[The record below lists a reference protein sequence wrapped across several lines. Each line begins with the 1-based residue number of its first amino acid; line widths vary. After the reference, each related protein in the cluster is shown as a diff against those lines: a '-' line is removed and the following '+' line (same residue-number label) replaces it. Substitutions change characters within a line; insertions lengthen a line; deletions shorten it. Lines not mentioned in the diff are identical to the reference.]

1 MTQYIYHKSMN
12 RKHGHKEFKL
22 KCQPTREVIYK
33 MTEVDD
39 SNHYKITMDMIG
51 DYTVRKV
58 AKIANM

>member
-1 MTQYIYHKSMN
+1 
-12 RKHGHKEFKL
+12 
-22 KCQPTREVIYK
+22 

-58 AKIANM
+58 AKIANMQLALSAAHAAVPIYAK